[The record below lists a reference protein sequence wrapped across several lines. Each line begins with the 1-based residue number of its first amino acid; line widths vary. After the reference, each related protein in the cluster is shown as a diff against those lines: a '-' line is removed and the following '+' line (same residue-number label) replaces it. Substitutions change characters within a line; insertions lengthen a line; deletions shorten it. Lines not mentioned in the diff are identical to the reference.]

1 MDSTSATHALRVP
14 TRNRGLACRDGMR
27 RTVLSA
33 VLLIVVWAV
42 PPAHA
47 GQGPA
52 SPVLPA
58 AVPAPES
65 AVRDDGRRTMGRFFP
80 NLFRGTIGIAST
92 DNIKP
97 LLVGGGATGIGAL
110 FDDEVANWIADPE
123 HGFATSLEDG
133 AAPAAVGAAV
143 AVLFAT
149 GRAVDAPR
157 YRAMTYDWMHAFLIN
172 AGYTTLLKEAVRRE
186 RPNGEDDLSF
196 PSGHASNA
204 FALAAVA
211 ERHYGWKAGLP
222 AYALAGAVAVS
233 RLQRNKHYLS
243 DVMAGATLGYIVGRT
258 VVRVNGRPL
267 DPQRGARLSLS
278 PVLTRR
284 TRALVAAVEF

>member
-1 MDSTSATHALRVP
+1 MDSTSATHALRVT
-14 TRNRGLACRDGMR
+14 TRNRGLACSDVMR

-47 GQGPA
+47 GQGPVPPA
-52 SPVLPA
+52 SPA
-58 AVPAPES
+58 
-65 AVRDDGRRTMGRFFP
+65 RDDGRRTMGRFVP
-80 NLFRGTIGIAST
+80 NLFRGTIGVFST

-97 LLVGGGATGIGAL
+97 LLIGGGATGIGAI

-186 RPNGEDDLSF
+186 RPSGEDDLSF

-211 ERHYGWKAGLP
+211 ERHYGWKAGVP

-258 VVRVNGRPL
+258 VVRVNGMAPN
-267 DPQRGARLSLS
+267 PPRGGAQVSLS
-278 PVLTRR
+278 PVLGRR
-284 TRALVAAVEF
+284 ARGLMATLTF